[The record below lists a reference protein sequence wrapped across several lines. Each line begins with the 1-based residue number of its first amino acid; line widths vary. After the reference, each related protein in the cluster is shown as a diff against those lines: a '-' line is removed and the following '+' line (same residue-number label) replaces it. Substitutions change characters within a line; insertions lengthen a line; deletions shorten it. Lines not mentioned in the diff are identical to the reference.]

1 MTMALIFGEIWKLRK
16 TKFGIRE
23 SLNKMWHYYL
33 SIGEKPTEVIMLEK
47 WLELTGFVNNGHEYL
62 NYMNKKLEYAKKI
75 RKMDQEQL
83 IKIYAKEEEEFKK
96 FLDENMGARARI
108 LRLFGEET
116 NKEIEETFI
125 EGNELTEILWIGK
138 HFK

>member
-1 MTMALIFGEIWKLRK
+1 
-16 TKFGIRE
+16 
-23 SLNKMWHYYL
+23 
-33 SIGEKPTEVIMLEK
+33 
-47 WLELTGFVNNGHEYL
+47 
-62 NYMNKKLEYAKKI
+62 LEYAKKI

-116 NKEIEETFI
+116 NKEIEETFV